1 MPPTLD
7 AHVTKLLALILA
19 AVSFAASGPIQTSRP
34 TVTGALRVGAKLG
47 AKPGSW
53 SGRGA
58 IAYAYQWS
66 RCDARGARC
75 GSIHGATGGSYVE
88 VAADAGHT
96 LALTV
101 RATDATGTTAGYAP
115 LAGLVAALH
124 ARIAATAQPA
134 LGGEAIVGSSLTV
147 AEPLWS
153 EAAGAPTYRW
163 LACNANVRAC
173 SLIAGAQ
180 VDTYTVAA
188 ADAGRTLVAVVSA
201 SKQSVLSAASPVV
214 RSAPG
219 PVPVGRPTISGRL
232 QEGKQLTGGAG
243 TWAGSGSIAYAYQW
257 SRCDAG
263 GAHCAT
269 IRGATRTTYTQ
280 VAADVSHT
288 LALTVRATD
297 TAGLTTAYSS
307 LAGLVAA
314 RDAAVVARTQPSLG
328 GIPSVGQ
335 TLSVQG
341 GTYTGSP
348 ATFAYAWLLQRE
360 RSSLRRDPGRRDSD
374 LRDHAG
380 RSGPRPRHPS
390 DSRHHGR
397 RPSRAHDGGHDSRV
411 VDSGVRPSTT
421 SRTPGFRDALSCS
434 VSRASP

>member
-1 MPPTLD
+1 
-7 AHVTKLLALILA
+7 VTKLLALILA
-19 AVSFAASGPIQTSRP
+19 AVSFAASGPTQTSRP
-34 TVTGALRVGAKLG
+34 TVTGALRVGAKLT

-53 SGRGA
+53 TGRGA
-58 IAYAYQWS
+58 IGYAYQWS
-66 RCDARGARC
+66 RCDANGARC
-75 GSIHGATGGSYVE
+75 SSIHGATRGSYVE

-101 RATDATGTTAGYAP
+101 RATDATGTMAGYAP

-134 LGGEAIVGSSLTV
+134 LGGEAIVGRSLTV
-147 AEPLWS
+147 APPAWS
-153 EAAGAPTYRW
+153 ATASTPSYRW
-163 LACNANVRAC
+163 LACNANVRSC
-173 SLIAGAQ
+173 SAIQGAHA
-180 VDTYTVAA
+180 DTYAVATT
-188 ADAGRTLVAVVSA
+188 DAGRTLVAVVSA
-201 SKQSVLSAASPVV
+201 SKQSVFSAASPVV

-219 PVPVGRPTISGRL
+219 PVAVGRPTIAGTL
-232 QEGKQLTGGAG
+232 EQGKQLTGGAG
-243 TWAGSGSIAYAYQW
+243 TWTGTGSIAYAYQW
-257 SRCDAG
+257 SRCDAR

-297 TAGLTTAYSS
+297 TAGVATAYSS

-314 RDAAVVARTQPSLG
+314 PDAVFAARTQPSLA

-348 ATFAYAWLLQRE
+348 ATFVYAWLRCNANGRLCVPIAGAE
-360 RSSLRRDPGRRDSD
+360 AASYAVTRDDAG
-374 LRDHAG
+374 HALVAQVTAANTG
-380 RSGPRPRHPS
+380 
-390 DSRHHGR
+390 
-397 RPSRAHDGGHDSRV
+397 ATQIV
-411 VDSGVRPSTT
+411 LTT
-421 SRTPGFRDALSCS
+421 AATVPA
-434 VSRASP
+434 